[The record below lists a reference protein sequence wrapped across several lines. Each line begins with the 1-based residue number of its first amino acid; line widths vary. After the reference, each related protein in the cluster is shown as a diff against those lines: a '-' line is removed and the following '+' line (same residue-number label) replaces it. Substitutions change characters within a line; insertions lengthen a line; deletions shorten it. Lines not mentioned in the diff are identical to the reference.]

1 MAEAVKFTFDE
12 MFDARTGTESSQVL
26 AQIKKTRWTEEEIEV
41 LKADAHAAGKAETM
55 SAIETQTAQQN
66 ATAWEQIASA
76 ATNALTDISEAENNI
91 RADAAKLSFSISR
104 KLSDALITLH
114 PKGEIDAVIQECL
127 THLSHQ
133 PRLVIRVTDS
143 LALQVEDSIQQA
155 AEERGM
161 ADKIMVV
168 GDTKLKLG
176 DCRIEWSDGGVSRN
190 WDDLIRQTTEIID
203 RYIETLS
210 GDHNKPA
217 KEENSHV

>member
-1 MAEAVKFTFDE
+1 MTEAVKFTFDE
-12 MFDARTGTESSQVL
+12 MFDARTGTGSSQVL
-26 AQIKKTRWTEEEIEV
+26 AQIKKTRWTEEEIEA

-55 SAIETQTAQQN
+55 GAIETQT

-76 ATNALTDISEAENNI
+76 ATNALTDISAAENNI

-104 KLSDALITLH
+104 KLSGALITLH

-133 PRLVIRVTDS
+133 PLLVIRVTDS

-203 RYIETLS
+203 RYIEILS